1 MSLPLYFDHNMP
13 APIAEGLQRLGID
26 VLTAFDDGTAEWEDA
41 RILKRADDIGR
52 PVVTMDDDFLR
63 LAHEAW
69 ESGRSFVGVLYIS
82 DANISVGAAVQ
93 DLQLIAEAMTIEEL
107 DSQVVYVPL

>member
-13 APIAEGLQRLGID
+13 VPIAEGLRRLGID
-26 VLTAFDDGTAEWEDA
+26 VLTAFDDGTAEWEDP
-41 RILKRADDIGR
+41 RILERGGEIGR

-63 LAHEAW
+63 LADDAW
-69 ESGRSFVGVLYIS
+69 ESGRSFVGVIYIF
-82 DANISVGAAVQ
+82 DANISVGPAVH

-107 DSQVVYVPL
+107 DSRVIFVPL